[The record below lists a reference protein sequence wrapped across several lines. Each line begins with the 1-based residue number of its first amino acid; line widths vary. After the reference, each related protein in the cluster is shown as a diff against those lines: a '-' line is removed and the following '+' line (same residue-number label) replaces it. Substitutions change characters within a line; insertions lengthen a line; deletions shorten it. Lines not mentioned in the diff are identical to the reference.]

1 MSAIIKWAIKTVVGR
16 WVTGLLIASLLGG
29 GAWKWY
35 DFKDGLREEGVQ
47 ECVQEINEATM
58 EAMEQALEDER
69 AANVLLLLELEFAAN
84 VNAEAEE
91 RHRKDVAKMTMI
103 EAEMRTQRE
112 TDETYREWSDTDL
125 PSGVADRL
133 REAAGSTPGNTD

>member
-47 ECVQEINEATM
+47 ECVQEINDATM

-91 RHRKDVAKMTMI
+91 RHRKDVAKMTTI

-125 PSGVADRL
+125 PMWLFMVIASF
-133 REAAGSTPGNTD
+133 SY